1 MTYNRRHSPPHSPFG
16 AQHMSENR
24 EPPRRLN
31 PKKLLLSKWTAVSPQ
46 HKEKHFLVT
55 QLITPELPDAPLEL
69 VELQA
74 VHSRRNR
81 VIAWR
86 ELTDPA
92 QWRQGWC

>member
-1 MTYNRRHSPPHSPFG
+1 MTYNRRHTPFG
-16 AQHMSENR
+16 AQRMSENR
-24 EPPRRLN
+24 EPPRHLN

-55 QLITPELPDAPLEL
+55 QLITPDAPDAPDAPLEM

-74 VHSRRNR
+74 VYSRRNR
-81 VIAWR
+81 VIPWR